1 MGLELWLAFI
11 VADILV
17 SITPGPSV
25 LMVTGQAL
33 TRGLPAA
40 LLCILGDILGGIVL
54 MTLALFGVGAL
65 LATSAVLFQFV
76 KWGGVCYMAYLGYRQ
91 IMDARKSPAPETP
104 EMSEAPENTPET
116 KLANYKLASMRA
128 GFFTGVL
135 NPKAIIFYMAFL
147 SQFMDPTG
155 NTLLQFTILVATST
169 VVVGLILTGY
179 ALAAARAR
187 KTLQSHK
194 ARKRFGYAG
203 GGFLIGGS
211 VLMASTR

>member
-1 MGLELWLAFI
+1 MDLELWLAFI
-11 VADILV
+11 AADILI

-25 LMVTGQAL
+25 FMVTGQAL

-91 IMDARKSPAPETP
+91 IADARKSPAPETSDI
-104 EMSEAPENTPET
+104 SESAPDST
-116 KLANYKLASMRA
+116 KPKHRFASMRA

-135 NPKAIIFYMAFL
+135 NPKAIIFYVAFL
-147 SQFMDPTG
+147 SQFMDPNG
-155 NTLLQFTILVATST
+155 DTLLQFSILVATST
-169 VVVGLILTGY
+169 VVVGLILSGY

-187 KTLQSHK
+187 KTFQSHA

-211 VLMASTR
+211 LLMATTR